1 MLAVKTVVDVL
12 CSVPVFVEVLRGTV
26 VGCTV
31 VIARRKKK
39 QRLAVFKIFS
49 SVYIYKSVAQQ
60 QQKSTTEI
68 IPVYLSTFSER
79 NTYLSGTLPH
89 ITFKLWYE

>member
-1 MLAVKTVVDVL
+1 MLAVKTVVDVF

-39 QRLAVFKIFS
+39 QRLAVFKIFHCFRLSISTNQLPS
-49 SVYIYKSVAQQ
+49 SNKKV
-60 QQKSTTEI
+60 
-68 IPVYLSTFSER
+68 LLR
-79 NTYLSGTLPH
+79 
-89 ITFKLWYE
+89 